1 MHLKILVT
9 GNRGFLGRHLVP
21 KLQETFMISDMFF
34 CNTDQ
39 YNLLNP
45 IDNNVCNNTPVD
57 FIFHLAAYTKAGD
70 WCLYH
75 PADQWVVNQKINT
88 NILEY
93 WYKYQRQAKFITM
106 GTSCAYDPKLEK
118 TVDNYGKGEVDENLF
133 AYAMAKR
140 MLHTGCQA
148 YAKQFNMK
156 YALFIPT
163 TLCGPNFEVSDSHFI
178 FDLVKKFCD
187 AKKNGT
193 SVTLWGDGYQ
203 KREVMDVGDA
213 VRVMIQ
219 NMHLENQVVNLST
232 GNELAIREYADM
244 ISEIVGFEGD
254 VIYDTTKF
262 TGVRSKNLIPNVSY
276 EPTDLRIT
284 IKQMVDY
291 YNEM

>member
-1 MHLKILVT
+1 MYLNILVT

-21 KLQETFMISDMFF
+21 KLEETFMIKNMYF
-34 CNTDQ
+34 CNTEEN
-39 YNLLNP
+39 NLLEPLENITEGKP
-45 IDNNVCNNTPVD
+45 ID

-75 PADQWVVNQKINT
+75 AADQWEVNQKINT
-88 NILEY
+88 NILSY
-93 WYKYQRQAKFITM
+93 WRKYQPQAKFITM
-106 GTSCAYDPKLEK
+106 GTSCAYDPSLEK

-133 AYAMAKR
+133 AYAMSKR

-148 YAKQFNMK
+148 MAKQLNMK
-156 YALFIPT
+156 YSLFIPT
-163 TLCGPNFEVSDSHFI
+163 TLCGANFELSDSHFI

-219 NMHLENQVVNLST
+219 NMHLENKVVNLST
-232 GNELAIREYADM
+232 GNEISIREYADM
-244 ISEIVGFEGD
+244 ITEIVGYEGE
-254 VIYDTTKF
+254 VIYDTSKF
-262 TGVRSKNLIPNVSY
+262 TGVRSKNLIPNMPY